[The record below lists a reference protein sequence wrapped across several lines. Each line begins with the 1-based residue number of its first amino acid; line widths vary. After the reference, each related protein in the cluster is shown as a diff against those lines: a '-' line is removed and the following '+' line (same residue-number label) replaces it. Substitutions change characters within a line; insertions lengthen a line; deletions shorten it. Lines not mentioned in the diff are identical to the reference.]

1 MIKINIRKKLISE
14 ENPLIIDINTNIESQ
29 SFVGLFGKSGAGKT
43 SILKI
48 LIGVMN
54 PDEGEI
60 LIDNKVIFSSAK
72 KINIPTQKRGIGMV
86 FQDYALFPHLNVY
99 KNIGFGLKNKKNKN
113 AIDEIIKLMELKNI
127 YHLYPHQLSG
137 GQKQRVALARAI
149 ICNDNKI
156 LLLDE
161 PLSALDNETREK
173 LQNEIINWH
182 KYFNL
187 TTILVSHNINE
198 IHKLSN
204 RVLRI
209 QDGKIINDFEIDNDL
224 KNIALNAEI
233 INVDEK
239 ENNMQIL
246 KVKIKNCE
254 FKIQNSGNEKFSIGE
269 KIIIEMEKLK
279 IKHAI

>member
-1 MIKINIRKKLISE
+1 MIKINIRKKLISD
-14 ENPLIIDINTNIESQ
+14 ENPLIIDINTDIEKQ

-113 AIDEIIKLMELKNI
+113 AVNEIIELMELKNI

-198 IHKLSN
+198 MYKLSN
-204 RVLRI
+204 RILKI
-209 QDGKIINDFEIDNDL
+209 QNGKIQRDFKIDNAL
-224 KNIALNAEI
+224 KNISLNAKI
-233 INVDEK
+233 IDIEE
-239 ENNMQIL
+239 ENNMQII
-246 KVKIKNCE
+246 KFEVKNRE
-254 FKIQNSGNEKFSIGE
+254 FKIQNSGKEKFSIGE
-269 KIIIEMEKLK
+269 NIIIEMETLK
-279 IKHAI
+279 IKHAL

>member
-1 MIKINIRKKLISE
+1 MIKINIRKKLISD

-60 LIDNKVIFSSAK
+60 IIDDKVIFSSEK

-113 AIDEIIKLMELKNI
+113 AVNEIIELMELKNI

-233 INVDEK
+233 IDVDEK

-279 IKHAI
+279 IKHAL

>member
-1 MIKINIRKKLISE
+1 MIKINIRKKLISD

-60 LIDNKVIFSSAK
+60 IIDDKVIFSSEK

-113 AIDEIIKLMELKNI
+113 AVNEIIELMELKNI

-198 IHKLSN
+198 IYKLSN
-204 RVLRI
+204 RVI
-209 QDGKIINDFEIDNDL
+209 QIQNGKIIKDSIVNNDRLNTSLDAKIID
-224 KNIALNAEI
+224 
-233 INVDEK
+233 
-239 ENNMQIL
+239 
-246 KVKIKNCE
+246 IKNDM
-254 FKIQNSGNEKFSIGE
+254 KNKS
-269 KIIIEMEKLK
+269 KIIKILIEEDKFNIHRDFTIGDNIVIKAEKSK
-279 IKHAI
+279 INKAKHAL

>member
-1 MIKINIRKKLISE
+1 
-14 ENPLIIDINTNIESQ
+14 
-29 SFVGLFGKSGAGKT
+29 
-43 SILKI
+43 
-48 LIGVMN
+48 
-54 PDEGEI
+54 
-60 LIDNKVIFSSAK
+60 
-72 KINIPTQKRGIGMV
+72 MV

-198 IHKLSN
+198 MYKLSN
-204 RVLRI
+204 RILKI
-209 QDGKIINDFEIDNDL
+209 QNGKIQRDFKIDNAL
-224 KNIALNAEI
+224 KNISLNAKI
-233 INVDEK
+233 IDIEE
-239 ENNMQIL
+239 ENNMQII
-246 KVKIKNCE
+246 KFEVKNRE
-254 FKIQNSGNEKFSIGE
+254 FKIQNSGKEKFSIGE
-269 KIIIEMEKLK
+269 NIIIETETLK
-279 IKHAI
+279 IKHAL

>member
-14 ENPLIIDINTNIESQ
+14 ENPLIIDINTNIEKQ

-60 LIDNKVIFSSAK
+60 IIDDKVIFSSEK

-113 AIDEIIKLMELKNI
+113 AVNEIIELMELKNI

-149 ICNDNKI
+149 ICNENKI

-187 TTILVSHNINE
+187 TSILVSHNINE
-198 IHKLSN
+198 MYKLSN
-204 RVLRI
+204 RILKI
-209 QDGKIINDFEIDNDL
+209 QNGKIQRDFKIDNAL
-224 KNIALNAEI
+224 KNISLNAKI
-233 INVDEK
+233 IDIEE
-239 ENNMQIL
+239 ENNMQII
-246 KVKIKNCE
+246 KFEVKNRE
-254 FKIQNSGNEKFSIGE
+254 FKIQNSGKEKFSIGE
-269 KIIIEMEKLK
+269 NIIIEMETLK
-279 IKHAI
+279 IKHAL